1 MGIQLGFLGLLVG
14 IGVASTRLIYHDG
27 LTRQFQRMGRHCQ
40 MLAVLIVVTSLYSA
54 SIGFSI
60 HEQCMREIKEKD
72 AQIKAIAKQKFS
84 NDVFRGSDVVLT
96 TAGGNKIS
104 IGASD
109 GLRSG
114 TEHFGCSSSELRR
127 SRIAEA
133 GTRGRGTADTDAGV
147 RRNGSDHDGMV
158 ACSEL
163 LAKFREWS
171 NGCFSGGG
179 GIVPDENAV
188 SF

>member
-27 LTRQFQRMGRHCQ
+27 LTRQFHRMGRHCQ

-60 HEQCMREIKEKD
+60 HEQCMREIKRKD

-84 NDVFRGSDVVLT
+84 DDVFRSSDVVLT
-96 TAGGNKIS
+96 TTGGNKIS

-109 GLRSG
+109 GLRNG
-114 TEHFGCSSSELRR
+114 TEYFGCCSSELRR
-127 SRIAEA
+127 CDGSESSEYCRGSADRYA
-133 GTRGRGTADTDAGV
+133 GD
-147 RRNGSDHDGMV
+147 GSTGPDHDGLLV
-158 ACSEL
+158 GSKLLGEL
-163 LAKFREWS
+163 RGRIDGF
-171 NGCFSGGG
+171 FSGGEQ
-179 GIVPDENAV
+179 ISTDERAV
-188 SF
+188 NF